1 MKTFNIA
8 LSYQVPEKGRI
19 SGYREILESYG
30 VRLYFVKGSDQIQ
43 PSLMA
48 TINLESYVAED
59 HKLRSIRTV
68 VNSIL
73 IDCQPEFELMYSKIG
88 RPSIAPE
95 KLLRALLLMVLYSIP
110 SETRL
115 MEHIRYNLLFR
126 WFVGLDADEEVWDVT
141 VFTKNRNRLLEAEVS
156 RLFFEGVKSHAKAR
170 RLMSEDHFSVDGTL
184 LEAWASFKSIQPIP
198 KNDDTKKPPPGSG
211 GSNPDVDFKGET
223 RTNATHRSV
232 TEPDS
237 RLARKGKGKEAKL
250 CLSGNVLM
258 ENRNGLIVDA
268 EVLLVEGN
276 HELDAALALLGE
288 HASKGS
294 TVGADKLYDCAE
306 FVDGCRKIGVT
317 PHVAQNDKNRASRID
332 ARTTKHAGYDVSQR
346 KRKRIEEIFGWMKT
360 VGGLRKLRYR
370 GKRRINW
377 IFVFC
382 SAAFNLI
389 RMVNIARQ
397 VA

>member
-1 MKTFNIA
+1 MK
-8 LSYQVPEKGRI
+8 GD
-19 SGYREILESYG
+19 
-30 VRLYFVKGSDQIQ
+30 DQIQ
-43 PSLMA
+43 PALVA
-48 TINLESYVAED
+48 TISLESYVADD
-59 HKLRSIRTV
+59 HKLREIRKI
-68 VNSIL
+68 VNQIL
-73 IDCQPEFELMYSKIG
+73 VDCRPEFEAMYSSVG

-110 SETRL
+110 SERRL

-141 VFTKNRNRLLEAEVS
+141 VFTKNRKRLLEGEVA
-156 RLFFEGVKSHAKAR
+156 RLFFEGVNSHAKIR

-184 LEAWASFKSIQPIP
+184 LEAWASLKSIQPIDP
-198 KNDDTKKPPPGSG
+198 KDDDEPKPPG
-211 GSNPDVDFKGET
+211 GSNPDVDFKGQKRSNE
-223 RTNATHRSV
+223 THRSV
-232 TEPDS
+232 TDPDS

-276 HELDAALALLGE
+276 HEVDAALSFLAD
-288 HASKGS
+288 HAPKDS
-294 TVGADKLYDCAE
+294 TVGADKNYDCSD
-306 FVDGCRKIGVT
+306 FVSGCRELRVT
-317 PHVAQNDKNRASRID
+317 PHVARNQTNRSSRID
-332 ARTTKHAGYDVSQR
+332 GRTSRHPGYDVSQK

-370 GKRRINW
+370 GKRRVNW
-377 IFVFC
+377 IFLFC

-389 RMVNIARQ
+389 RMVNLARQ
-397 VA
+397 KA

>member
-1 MKTFNIA
+1 
-8 LSYQVPEKGRI
+8 
-19 SGYREILESYG
+19 
-30 VRLYFVKGSDQIQ
+30 
-43 PSLMA
+43 MA
-48 TINLESYVAED
+48 TITLENYVADD
-59 HKLRSIRTV
+59 HKLRDIRKI
-68 VNSIL
+68 VNQVLS
-73 IDCQPEFELMYSKIG
+73 DCQPEFELMYSTTG

-95 KLLRALLLMVLYSIP
+95 KLLRALLLMVLYTIP
-110 SETRL
+110 SERRL

-141 VFTKNRNRLLEAEVS
+141 VFTKNRSRLLEAEVA

-170 RLMSEDHFSVDGTL
+170 KLMSEDHFTVDGTL
-184 LEAWASFKSIQPIP
+184 LEAWASFKSIETIR
-198 KNDDTKKPPPGSG
+198 KGNDKDKKPPASG
-211 GSNPDVDFKGET
+211 GSNPDVNFKGEK
-223 RTNATHRSV
+223 RTNDTHRSV

-237 RLARKGKGKEAKL
+237 RLARKGKGKEARL

-276 HELDAALALLGE
+276 HEVDAALSLLAD
-288 HASKGS
+288 HAKKNS
-294 TVGADKLYDCAE
+294 TAGADKQYDCSD
-306 FVDGCRKIGVT
+306 FVSGCRSLEIT
-317 PHVAQNDKNRASRID
+317 PHVAQNDTNRSSCID
-332 ARTTKHAGYDVSQR
+332 SRTTDQPGYDVSQK

-360 VGGLRKLRYR
+360 VGGLRKIRYR

-397 VA
+397 SA